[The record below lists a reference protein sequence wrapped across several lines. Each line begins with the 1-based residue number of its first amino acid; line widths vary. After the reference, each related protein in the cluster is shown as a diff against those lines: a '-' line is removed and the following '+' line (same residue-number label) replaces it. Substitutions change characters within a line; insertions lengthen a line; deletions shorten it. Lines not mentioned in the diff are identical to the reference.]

1 MSDILCVTN
10 RRLCEGDFLGQLES
24 VALAGPAGV
33 ILREKDLPEA
43 EYEDLARQVLAIC
56 RAADVPCILH
66 SAPAVA
72 QRLGVSSLHMP
83 LPALRRMTPEARA
96 GFSVLGTSCHS
107 VEEAKE
113 AQQLGCSYITA
124 GHVFAT
130 DCKRGVEPRGLGF
143 LRAVCQ
149 SVEIPV
155 YAIGGIKAEVMP
167 QVRRAGAAGACVMS
181 GLMRS
186 TDPQLLLRELAGR

>member
-43 EYEDLARQVLAIC
+43 EYEDLARQVLAVC

-96 GFSVLGTSCHS
+96 GFSVLGASCHS

-155 YAIGGIKAEVMP
+155 YAIGGIKPEVMP

-186 TDPQLLLRELAGR
+186 TDPRRLLRELAGR